1 MTRRTRH
8 ATREALGM
16 LTRQHSHPQPEE
28 IDALLA
34 SIPTRE
40 SHERK
45 ATRQQ
50 QQQQREEA
58 HGGPHR

>member
-1 MTRRTRH
+1 MSKRTRH
-8 ATREALGM
+8 ATREALAI
-16 LTRQHSHPQPEE
+16 LTRQQAHQDE

-40 SHERK
+40 PRDRK
-45 ATRQQ
+45 AAR

>member
-1 MTRRTRH
+1 MTKRKAEMTKRTRH

-16 LTRQHSHPQPEE
+16 VTRQSPQPEE

-40 SHERK
+40 RRERK
-45 ATRQQ
+45 AARQQ
-50 QQQQREEA
+50 QRKE
-58 HGGPHR
+58 R

>member
-16 LTRQHSHPQPEE
+16 LTRQRPQPDE

-40 SHERK
+40 RRDRK
-45 ATRQQ
+45 AAR
-50 QQQQREEA
+50 QQQQREA
-58 HGGPHR
+58 R

>member
-1 MTRRTRH
+1 MTKRTRH

-16 LTRQHSHPQPEE
+16 VTRQSPQPEE

-40 SHERK
+40 RRDRK
-45 ATRQQ
+45 AAR
-50 QQQQREEA
+50 QQQQREA
-58 HGGPHR
+58 R

>member
-1 MTRRTRH
+1 MTKRTRH

-16 LTRQHSHPQPEE
+16 VTRQRPQPEE

-40 SHERK
+40 TRDRK
-45 ATRQQ
+45 AAR
-50 QQQQREEA
+50 QQQQREA
-58 HGGPHR
+58 R

>member
-1 MTRRTRH
+1 MTKRTRQ

-16 LTRQHSHPQPEE
+16 LTRQRAHQDE

-40 SHERK
+40 PRDRK
-45 ATRQQ
+45 AVRRQQQ
-50 QQQQREEA
+50 QQQQREA
-58 HGGPHR
+58 R